1 MNAGMRPLALKSVL
15 VAIDPEHPAAS
26 VAHAAAE
33 LARVADAPLHVVAVA
48 MSGESAELSRVH
60 DDLSRLLQQAGTRP
74 DATTIHALDGDPARA
89 IGRIADR
96 TRASVMVLG
105 PHRGGIESTRALGG
119 TALAVVTNA
128 ACPCLVVRRPLRL
141 PLREVVVPIDV
152 SDTARGALLVGL
164 SWASALR
171 LNTRVGEHSG
181 TTLTALH
188 VTASENRGAAP
199 QAIERAIADVRDAA
213 GTWAGVSIRS
223 EAVADKDV
231 THGIAVYVA
240 THAPDLVAI
249 GTRGLGTDSLGRLGS
264 IAAAVTARIETPV
277 LLVPPAMWMAYSQA
291 REA

>member
-1 MNAGMRPLALKSVL
+1 MNVGMRPLALKGVL
-15 VAIDPEHPAAS
+15 VAIDPDNPAAS

-33 LARVADAPLHVVAVA
+33 LARAADIPLHVVAVA
-48 MSGESAELSRVH
+48 RSDDPAERSRVH
-60 DDLSRLLQQAGTRP
+60 DDLSRILHQAGTPP
-74 DATTIHALDGDPARA
+74 DTTTIHAVDGDPAHA

-96 TRASVMVLG
+96 TRASVIVLG
-105 PHRGGIESTRALGG
+105 PHRANVAPTGALGG

-128 ACPCLVVRRPLRL
+128 ASPCLVVRRPLRL

-171 LNTRVGEHSG
+171 LNSQAGGHSG
-181 TTLTALH
+181 ATLTALH
-188 VTASENRGAAP
+188 VTTSKNRDADAP
-199 QAIERAIADVRDAA
+199 AIERAVADVRDAA

-223 EAVADKDV
+223 DAATDPDVA
-231 THGIAVYVA
+231 HGIASYVA
-240 THAPDLVAI
+240 THAPDLIAM
-249 GTRGLGTDSLGRLGS
+249 GTRGLGVDRLGRLGS